1 MSVPNN
7 IPEGV
12 LKLIIKE
19 MVNEGFEPDTMDSIY
34 EDTSDLD
41 RIDSVLKKFGITGT
55 DLFEYGFY
63 SELLALN
70 YDEKTETIKS
80 PLEIPKRLKVDV
92 WFDVDVRKR
101 ITEKYKLTL
110 DTYNTDRSFIND
122 MISAGDLSY
131 YDGEFYD
138 DDVIDS
144 DTDDWNIVS
153 VTVRDLKESRKKK
166 NVITEGRIDFRR
178 FEKEIPKN
186 VLKLILKKLIVEFKK
201 LNIIKEYFEKPY
213 GNNEIFDIIEDVLK
227 IFGITYLNWQEY
239 GFFCKLYTLN
249 ENYEDGDEIIIPNLK
264 SFNVTIDEDVVK
276 FASDIW
282 EHSIYSYDK
291 EFVRGQI
298 NYDDN
303 FDLYNGHFVR
313 DETHDSETRGTQII
327 DIEEVPEDK
336 NLTESQKTKKLIKEN
351 NRSELIRLQKLKKQI
366 ENRIK
371 EITS

>member
-80 PLEIPKRLKVDV
+80 PLDIPKRLKVDV

-144 DTDDWNIVS
+144 DTDDWNIVEVS
-153 VTVRDLKESRKKK
+153 VRDLKESRKKK

-186 VLKLILKKLIVEFKK
+186 VLKLILKKLIVEFEK
-201 LNIIKEYFEKPY
+201 LNIIKEYFKKPY
-213 GNNEIFDIIEDVLK
+213 GNDKIFETIEDVLK

-282 EHSIYSYDK
+282 EHSIYSYDE

-327 DIEEVPEDK
+327 DIEEVTEDK

-351 NRSELIRLQKLKKQI
+351 NRSELIRLQKLKEQI